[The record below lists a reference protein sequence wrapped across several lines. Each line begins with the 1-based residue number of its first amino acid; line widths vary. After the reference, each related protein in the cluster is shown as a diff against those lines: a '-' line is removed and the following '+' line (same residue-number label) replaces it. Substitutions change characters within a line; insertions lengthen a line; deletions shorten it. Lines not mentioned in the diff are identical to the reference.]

1 MYVFTQKG
9 VGFNMNSVKDISV
22 QQHGEEY
29 ELIAVTTINQRVLI
43 GTYSS
48 EDEAKA
54 VFRKLRIALAHDD
67 RVFNA
72 DEQD

>member
-9 VGFNMNSVKDISV
+9 VGFNMNSVKDVSI
-22 QQHGEEY
+22 QQNGESY
-29 ELIAVTTINQRVLI
+29 ELIAETIINQRVLI

-54 VFRKLRIALAHDD
+54 VFRKLKIALAHDD
-67 RVFNA
+67 KVFNVN
-72 DEQD
+72 EQS

>member
-9 VGFNMNSVKDISV
+9 VGFNMNSVKDVSI
-22 QQHGEEY
+22 QPCDNGC
-29 ELIAVTTINQRVLI
+29 ELIAETTINQRVLI

-67 RVFNA
+67 KIFNVNG
-72 DEQD
+72 QN

>member
-9 VGFNMNSVKDISV
+9 VGFNMNSVKDVSV
-22 QQHGEEY
+22 QPHGEEY

-48 EDEAKA
+48 EDEANS

-67 RVFNA
+67 KVFNVN
-72 DEQD
+72 EQS